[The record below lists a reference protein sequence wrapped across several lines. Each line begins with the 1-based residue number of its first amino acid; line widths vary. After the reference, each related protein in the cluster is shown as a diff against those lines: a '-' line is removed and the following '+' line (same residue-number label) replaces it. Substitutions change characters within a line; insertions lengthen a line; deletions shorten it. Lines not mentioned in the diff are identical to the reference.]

1 MTRGQEAPPGRGSCV
16 HACQSGKV
24 LLVLSLF
31 AAKKEP
37 QAHHFETKEN
47 PTLKEIRSDIF
58 RMAWPSAMEMILVS
72 LCGIVDM
79 MMVGQLGSYA
89 ITAVGLTNQP
99 KFLMLAVF
107 QAFNVGCTALVAR
120 SRGEGRQDTANTA
133 TSSNL
138 ILSIVISIALC
149 TVGFFFASDMV
160 RFMGGDETTTLYG
173 TQYFEFLLI
182 GLPFNIAGMAITAAL
197 RGVGN
202 TKASLYM
209 NFTANIINVFFNY
222 CLIYGNFGFPRLE
235 VAGAA
240 IATSLGFV
248 VAFFLGL
255 FILLRKHQYVY
266 LSRKN
271 KLLDWTVIKRMTRV
285 GSPAMA
291 EQLGMRIGQT
301 IFTRVVSGLG
311 TAAFAAHMVTIN
323 IERLSVTTGQAFGVA
338 STTFVGQ
345 NLGRERPDLA
355 EEYARQTNRVGL
367 VVAVLIGLLMFT
379 FARPIVLMYNN
390 EPDVVAM
397 AVGVLTFVSITQPV
411 QCSYFIQAASLRG
424 AGDTRF
430 TAMVLMLCVMILRPL
445 FGILLVNVFGWGLIG
460 AWIAITAEQ
469 FVRCILVTYRF
480 RTGKWKEM
488 RV

>member
-16 HACQSGKV
+16 RACQSGKV

-31 AAKKEP
+31 ARRKEP

-72 LCGIVDM
+72 LCGIIDM

-323 IERLSVTTGQAFGVA
+323 IESLSFTTGQAFGVA

-345 NLGRERPDLA
+345 NLGR
-355 EEYARQTNRVGL
+355 
-367 VVAVLIGLLMFT
+367 
-379 FARPIVLMYNN
+379 
-390 EPDVVAM
+390 
-397 AVGVLTFVSITQPV
+397 
-411 QCSYFIQAASLRG
+411 
-424 AGDTRF
+424 GD
-430 TAMVLMLCVMILRPL
+430 
-445 FGILLVNVFGWGLIG
+445 
-460 AWIAITAEQ
+460 
-469 FVRCILVTYRF
+469 
-480 RTGKWKEM
+480 
-488 RV
+488 